1 MKAAPWIVSAA
12 LAAAMAAPV
21 SGEGWRGF
29 RGLEQQGVG
38 VAQQSPLAWSAS
50 HHILWKAAVRGA
62 GHSSP
67 VITGDRVFLTT
78 AYESEQSARMLGLAR
93 GVRLTL
99 CLLAFAL
106 WLLLPPAR
114 AWWQEMAGGLLVAL
128 FVLLALADEKLLSFS
143 RSPARAWLGAAA
155 AAMVGLLVSVYGLE
169 RSAATR
175 RVIAAALAIL
185 GVAVVAGMPGGLAQG
200 RPIALALGVVA
211 GGALVAAV
219 CVLLGLFTPGAP
231 RRLPGWIVAVAA
243 LVFGSVA
250 LQAAAGRS
258 AAIAAIVVALA
269 GATARALLGVKPALS
284 AAWRASVIAAAAAG
298 FFSTTL
304 LVPRAGWVH
313 AVVGIDRNTGEVLWV
328 REGLRAPRTPVHRT
342 NSQATPTPVTD
353 GERVFA
359 YFGNPGMM
367 AVSADGGLLW
377 TNTRLPFESIHGV
390 GASPVLAQNTLVI
403 SGFTAAGPYMTALD
417 AATGRERW
425 RTMRPSVHPE
435 FGDSRTLAVVDI
447 GGRPTVVVWGMDELT
462 GHDLDSG
469 EVVWRYRHGANG
481 RMGSMVASIVAK
493 DDAIYLPLENGMIAL
508 SAAKL
513 AAHQDPVLW
522 TSRGGSSGL
531 ATPVL
536 YDGRI
541 FAVSSVGVASC
552 TDARTGAILWRSRLS
567 GEYYSSPVAM
577 AGRIY
582 FTNESG
588 LTTVVAA
595 ASKYEALAVN
605 AIDEPVSATI
615 APVDGHLYVRGHGH
629 LFRIAP

>member
-12 LAAAMAAPV
+12 FAAAMTVPV

-29 RGLEQQGVG
+29 RGQERQGVG
-38 VAQQSPLAWSAS
+38 VAEQSPLEWSAS
-50 HHILWKAAVRGA
+50 QHILWKTAVRGA

-67 VITGDRVFLTT
+67 VITGNRVFLTT
-78 AYESEQSARMLGLAR
+78 AYQSEQSARMLGLAR

-99 CLLAFAL
+99 CSIALVL

-114 AWWQEMAGGLLVAL
+114 ARWQGMAAGLLVAL
-128 FVLLALADEKLLSFS
+128 LVLLALADAELFRFA
-143 RSPARAWLGAAA
+143 RSPARAWLGAAG
-155 AAMVGLLVSVYGLE
+155 AAMIGLFVSAYGLE

-175 RVIAAALAIL
+175 KMTAAALAAL
-185 GVAVVAGMPGGLAQG
+185 GVVLVVGMPGGFSQA
-200 RPIALALGVVA
+200 RPILLALGVMA
-211 GGALVAAV
+211 GGALVGAV
-219 CVLLGLFTPGAP
+219 WLLIGAFAP
-231 RRLPGWIVAVAA
+231 RAPL
-243 LVFGSVA
+243 
-250 LQAAAGRS
+250 AGRQ
-258 AAIAAIVVALA
+258 
-269 GATARALLGVKPALS
+269 PALS
-284 AAWRASVIAAAAAG
+284 SAWRVAVIAAAAAG
-298 FFSTTL
+298 FFTTTVL
-304 LVPRAGWVH
+304 MPRTGWVH
-313 AVVGIDRNTGEVLWV
+313 AVVGIDRSSGAVLWV

-367 AVSADGGLLW
+367 AVSAGGEVLW

-390 GASPVLAQNTLVI
+390 GASPVLAQNTLVV

-417 AATGRERW
+417 AATGRELW
-425 RTMRPSVHPE
+425 RTARPDVHPE
-435 FGDSRTLAVVDI
+435 FGDSRTLAVLDI

-462 GHDLDSG
+462 GHDLGTG

-481 RMGSMVASIVAK
+481 RMGSMVASIVTNG
-493 DDAIYLPLENGMIAL
+493 DAIYLPLENGMIAL

-513 AAHQDPVLW
+513 AANQDPVLW

-552 TDARTGAILWRSRLS
+552 TDAQTGAILWRSRLS

-595 ASKYEALAVN
+595 APKYEALAEN